1 MFEELRAAVLD
12 TRRLNLELGVSEDDH
27 TSSHSAVTF
36 GQATPYQDN
45 AVVAAVPTNPRILPK
60 VVALM
65 GTNIYAYHMHLNV
78 TPSPPPGVTAPDG
91 GLTALGFHQD
101 SGLQADCEYR
111 PAPRFSLKVGYYLS
125 DVSTPLRGNTWI
137 VPGSHLSTEPL
148 AVQDDGLPK
157 GAMPVC
163 CPSNSALIF
172 DRRLYHTGSPNFAAE
187 PRVAGFVGYAYRW
200 LRPKEPMYV
209 ERAMEQATCPL
220 LRQ

>member
-1 MFEELRAAVLD
+1 
-12 TRRLNLELGVSEDDH
+12 
-27 TSSHSAVTF
+27 
-36 GQATPYQDN
+36 
-45 AVVAAVPTNPRILPK
+45 
-60 VVALM
+60 
-65 GTNIYAYHMHLNV
+65 MHLNV
-78 TPSPPPGVTAPDG
+78 TPSPPPGVTAPEG

-200 LRPKEPMYV
+200 LRPKEPKSASLWCPSLTRQSV
-209 ERAMEQATCPL
+209 TLWSKISGSAPSTAKQRCSRPVATTTTP
-220 LRQ
+220 R